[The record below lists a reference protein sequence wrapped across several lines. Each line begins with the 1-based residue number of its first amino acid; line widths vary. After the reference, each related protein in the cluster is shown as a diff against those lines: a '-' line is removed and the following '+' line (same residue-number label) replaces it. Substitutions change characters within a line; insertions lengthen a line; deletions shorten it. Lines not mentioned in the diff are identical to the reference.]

1 MHSPEQGTD
10 YLQQIAKADGELV
23 GDAQH
28 IETGQRDDG
37 ADPGIE
43 AALVAQQQ
51 PQYRHQNDVEP
62 GDETGLGGSG
72 IEQPHLLQGGGT
84 EQHQPGQHTTDQ
96 QLAMVARDGNRLSGF
111 EPPEQ
116 RQQGEGAEQ
125 KAQAI
130 EGIGPHVIHPEA
142 LGDKAHTPDG
152 GSHQQHQIGAHGD
165 SSLNRRVTGYPI
177 QDTRLPIL
185 LSPLFVFA
193 LALHVCIALLLSTA
207 SVTATKAW

>member
-1 MHSPEQGTD
+1 MRHRNSTSP
-10 YLQQIAKADGELV
+10 ASPP
-23 GDAQH
+23 
-28 IETGQRDDG
+28 TG
-37 ADPGIE
+37 
-43 AALVAQQQ
+43 
-51 PQYRHQNDVEP
+51 
-62 GDETGLGGSG
+62 
-72 IEQPHLLQGGGT
+72 
-84 EQHQPGQHTTDQ
+84 Q
-96 QLAMVARDGNRLSGF
+96 QLAMVARGDHWLTGF

-116 RQQGEGAEQ
+116 RQQGEGTEQ

-193 LALHVCIALLLSTA
+193 LALNALHRTA
-207 SVTATKAW
+207 FEHREC

>member
-1 MHSPEQGTD
+1 M
-10 YLQQIAKADGELV
+10 
-23 GDAQH
+23 
-28 IETGQRDDG
+28 
-37 ADPGIE
+37 
-43 AALVAQQQ
+43 AQQQ

-62 GDETGLGGSG
+62 GDETGLGGGG

-130 EGIGPHVIHPEA
+130 ESIGPHVIHPEA

-193 LALHVCIALLLSTA
+193 LALHALHRTA
-207 SVTATKAW
+207 FEHSECYSSEGLVNTANRAISSRLPRRIHTTRKCCWMEIIGALPRRRARRQR